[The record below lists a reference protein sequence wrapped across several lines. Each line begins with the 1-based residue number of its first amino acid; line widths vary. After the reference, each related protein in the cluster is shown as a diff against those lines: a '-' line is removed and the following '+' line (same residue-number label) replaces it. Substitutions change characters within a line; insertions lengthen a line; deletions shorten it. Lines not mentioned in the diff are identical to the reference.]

1 MQGELSGGV
10 ARAWLRRREQIRGFP
25 RASAR
30 RLALALA
37 STAGGGGRP
46 PRHAAGDSRRAGGRP
61 CLEEWVMMTDSRG
74 GAGEQGG

>member
-37 STAGGGGRP
+37 STT
-46 PRHAAGDSRRAGGRP
+46 GDFSSTPIEDLGISRIWDCHGSWQQR
-61 CLEEWVMMTDSRG
+61 
-74 GAGEQGG
+74 